1 MNKLNPSSIKL
12 IEEAVEGEYNFIK
25 KEEIMEENIIT
36 LTIDG
41 QEVKV
46 KEGTTILQA
55 AKQAGID
62 IPTLCF
68 LKDINEVGDCR
79 MCIVEVEGRR
89 GFATSCIQTVEEGMV
104 VHTHTQN
111 VLEAR
116 HVILDLIISNHAKDC
131 LTCTRSGNCE
141 LQTLATKFNVLNI
154 EFEGE
159 RTEHKVD
166 DLSPSIVRDFNK
178 CILCRRCVAACK
190 NVQKIGAI
198 DCINRGFESCISTVG
213 DHSLND
219 VNCTFCG
226 QCIEACPTGALH
238 EKETINDVWVK
249 LKDPETTVIV
259 QTAPAVRVAL
269 GEEFGM
275 PIGTNVVGK
284 MVTALK
290 RLGFNKVFDTN
301 TGADLTIMEE
311 ANEFIERFTK
321 NDNLP
326 LITSCSPGWV
336 KYIEMNYPELLP
348 HLSSCKS
355 PHQMFG
361 AILKTYYAKREGL
374 DPAKMYVVSVMPCIA
389 KKFER
394 QRPEMKEDDLYD
406 VDNVITTR
414 ELARMIK
421 QANKKKK
428 KLEDSNFDSPMG
440 EASGA
445 GAIFGTTGGVMEAAL
460 RTAQD
465 TLTGKDLAKID
476 FEQVRGGEGIK
487 RATINIAGKEI
498 NVVAASGLAN
508 ARTILEEIKS
518 GKANYQFVEIMA
530 CPGGCIMGGG
540 QPIKSSKIRSE
551 VDVRKLR
558 ADALYSIDE
567 RSIVRKSHENPVM
580 KKLYKDFLEKPGS
593 EIAEKLL
600 HTTYTKREKYNI

>member
-1 MNKLNPSSIKL
+1 M
-12 IEEAVEGEYNFIK
+12 E
-25 KEEIMEENIIT
+25 KEMIN
-36 LTIDG
+36 LTIDN
-41 QEVKV
+41 QKV
-46 KEGTTILQA
+46 TVPKGTTILNA
-55 AKQAGID
+55 AKKAGID

-141 LQTLATKFNVLNI
+141 LQTLATKFNVLNV

-159 RTEHKVD
+159 RTEHKID

-249 LKDPETTVIV
+249 LKDPDTIVIA

-290 RLGFNKVFDTN
+290 RLGFDKVFDTN

-326 LITSCSPGWV
+326 MITSCSPGWV

-355 PHQMFG
+355 PHEMFG
-361 AILKTYYAKREGL
+361 AILKTYYANREGI
-374 DPAKMYVVSVMPCIA
+374 DPSKIYVVSVMPCIA

-394 QRPEMKEDDLYD
+394 QRPEMKEYDLYD

-421 QANKKKK
+421 QANIEFE
-428 KLEDSNFDSPMG
+428 KLTDSNFDSPIG

-465 TLTGKDLAKID
+465 TLTGKDLPKID

-487 RATINIAGKEI
+487 RATINIAGKDI

-508 ARTILEEIKS
+508 AKTILEEIKS

-567 RSIVRKSHENPVM
+567 KSIVRKSHENPFM
-580 KKLYKDFLEKPGS
+580 KKLYKDYLEKPGS
-593 EIAEKLL
+593 EIAERLL

>member
-1 MNKLNPSSIKL
+1 MS
-12 IEEAVEGEYNFIK
+12 EEMVN
-25 KEEIMEENIIT
+25 

-41 QEVKV
+41 VKV
-46 KEGTTILQA
+46 QAKKGTTILQA
-55 AKQAGID
+55 AKQVGID

-89 GFATSCIQTVEEGMV
+89 GFATSCIQTVEEGMI
-104 VHTHTQN
+104 VHTHTPN
-111 VLEAR
+111 VLDAR
-116 HVILDLIISNHAKDC
+116 HVILDLILSNHQRDC

-141 LQTLATKFNVLNI
+141 LQNLAMKFNILNV

-159 RTEHKVD
+159 RTKHRID

-226 QCIEACPTGALH
+226 QCIEACPVGALH
-238 EKETINDVWVK
+238 EKETIDEAWIK
-249 LKDPETTVIV
+249 LKDPDTYVIA

-275 PIGTNVVGK
+275 EIGTNVTGK

-290 RLGFNKVFDTN
+290 RLGFDKVFDTN
-301 TGADLTIMEE
+301 TGADFTIMEE
-311 ANEFIERFTK
+311 ASEFIERFK
-321 NDNLP
+321 NNDNLP
-326 LITSCSPGWV
+326 MITSCSPGWV
-336 KYIEMNYPELLP
+336 KYIEMNYPEILP

-361 AILKTYYAKREGL
+361 AILKTYYAEKEGI
-374 DPAKMYVVSVMPCIA
+374 DPNKIYVVSIMPCIA

-394 QRPEMKEDDLYD
+394 QRSEMQNDGLYD
-406 VDNVITTR
+406 VDNVLTTR
-414 ELARMIK
+414 ELSRMIK
-421 QANKKKK
+421 QANIEFT
-428 KLEDSNFDSPMG
+428 KLEDSEFDSPMG
-440 EASGA
+440 EATGA
-445 GAIFGTTGGVMEAAL
+445 AAIFGTTGGVMEAAL

-465 TLTGKDLAKID
+465 ILTGENLEKIN
-476 FEQVRGGEGIK
+476 FEAVRGGDEIK
-487 RATINIAGKEI
+487 KATVNIAGKDI
-498 NVVAASGLAN
+498 KVVAASGLAN
-508 ARTILEEIKS
+508 AQKIMEEIKL
-518 GKANYQFVEIMA
+518 GKSDYQFVEIMA
-530 CPGGCIMGGG
+530 CPGGCVMGGG
-540 QPIKSSKIRSE
+540 QPIKSSKTRAE

-567 RSIVRKSHENPVM
+567 KSTIRKSHENPVL
-580 KKLYKDFLEKPGS
+580 KEIYEEYLGTPGGEK
-593 EIAEKLL
+593 AHKLL
-600 HTTYTKREKYNI
+600 HTKYQKREKYNI

>member
-1 MNKLNPSSIKL
+1 M
-12 IEEAVEGEYNFIK
+12 E
-25 KEEIMEENIIT
+25 KEMVN
-36 LTIDG
+36 LTIDN
-41 QEVKV
+41 QKITVPK
-46 KEGTTILQA
+46 GTTILAA
-55 AKQAGID
+55 AKKAGID

-68 LKDINEVGDCR
+68 LKEINEVGDCR

-141 LQTLATKFNVLNI
+141 LQALATKFNVLNI

-159 RTEHKVD
+159 RTEHKID

-290 RLGFNKVFDTN
+290 RLGFDKVFDTN

-326 LITSCSPGWV
+326 MITSCSPGWV
-336 KYIEMNYPELLP
+336 KFIEMNYPELLP

-355 PHQMFG
+355 PHEMFG
-361 AILKTYYAKREGL
+361 AILKTYYANREGL
-374 DPAKMYVVSVMPCIA
+374 DPEKIYVVSVMPCIA

-394 QRPEMKEDDLYD
+394 QRPEMKEDNLYD

-421 QANKKKK
+421 QANIEFE
-428 KLEDSNFDSPMG
+428 KLEDSNFDSPIG

-465 TLTGKDLAKID
+465 TLTGKDLPKID

-487 RATINIAGKEI
+487 RATINIAGKDI

-540 QPIKSSKIRSE
+540 QPIKSSKVRAE

>member
-1 MNKLNPSSIKL
+1 M
-12 IEEAVEGEYNFIK
+12 E
-25 KEEIMEENIIT
+25 KELVN
-36 LTIDG
+36 LTIDN
-41 QEVKV
+41 QKITVEK
-46 KEGTTILQA
+46 GTTILEA

-68 LKDINEVGDCR
+68 LKEINEVGDCR

-104 VHTHTQN
+104 VHTHTPN

-141 LQTLATKFNVLNI
+141 LQALATKFNVLNV
-154 EFEGE
+154 EFLGE
-159 RTEHKVD
+159 MTKHKVD

-249 LKDPETTVIV
+249 LKDPDAYVIV

-275 PIGTNVVGK
+275 PIGTNVKGK
-284 MVTALK
+284 MITALK
-290 RLGFNKVFDTN
+290 RLGFDKVFDTN
-301 TGADLTIMEE
+301 TGADFTIMEE
-311 ANEFIERFTK
+311 ATEFVERFK
-321 NDNLP
+321 NNDNLP
-326 LITSCSPGWV
+326 MITSCSPGWV
-336 KYIEMNYPELLP
+336 KFIEMNYPELLP

-361 AILKTYYAKREGL
+361 AICKTYFAKKQGI
-374 DPAKMYVVSVMPCIA
+374 DPKKIYMVSVMPCIA
-389 KKFER
+389 KKFESK
-394 QRPEMKEDDLYD
+394 RPEMENDGLCD

-421 QANKKKK
+421 QANIEFE
-428 KLEDSNFDSPMG
+428 KLEDSQFDDPMG
-440 EASGA
+440 EATGA

-465 TLTGKDLAKID
+465 ILSGKDLEKIN

-487 RATINIAGKEI
+487 RATVNVAGKDL

-508 ARTILEEIKS
+508 ARKILDEIKE

-530 CPGGCIMGGG
+530 CPGGCVMGGG

-558 ADALYSIDE
+558 ADALYTIDE
-567 RSIVRKSHENPVM
+567 KSVIRKSHENPAL
-580 KKLYKDFLEKPGS
+580 KTIYKEYLGKPGGHL
-593 EIAEKLL
+593 AHKLL
-600 HTTYTKREKYNI
+600 HTTYQERKKYNI

>member
-1 MNKLNPSSIKL
+1 
-12 IEEAVEGEYNFIK
+12 
-25 KEEIMEENIIT
+25 MESKMIN
-36 LTIDG
+36 LTIDD
-41 QEVKV
+41 QKITVP
-46 KEGTTILQA
+46 EGTTILQA

-79 MCIVEVEGRR
+79 MCIVEVEGRK
-89 GFATSCIQTVEEGMV
+89 GFATSCIQKVEEGMI
-104 VHTHTQN
+104 VHTHTPN

-116 HVILDLIISNHAKDC
+116 HVILDLIISNHSKDC

-141 LQTLATKFNVLNI
+141 LQVLATKFNVLNI

-159 RTEHKVD
+159 RTEHKID

-190 NVQKIGAI
+190 NVQEIGAI

-238 EKETINDVWVK
+238 EKETINNVWVK
-249 LKDPETTVIV
+249 LKDPETVVLV

-275 PIGTNVVGK
+275 PIGTNVTGK

-290 RLGFNKVFDTN
+290 RLGFDKVFDTN
-301 TGADLTIMEE
+301 TGADFTIMEE
-311 ANEFIERFTK
+311 ANEFVERFK
-321 NDNLP
+321 AHEELP
-326 LITSCSPGWV
+326 MLTSCCPGWI
-336 KYIEMNYPELLP
+336 KYIEMNYPEMLP

-361 AILKTYYAKREGL
+361 AILKSYYAKKEGI
-374 DPAKMYVVSVMPCIA
+374 DPEKIYTVSVMPCIA
-389 KKFER
+389 KKFESK
-394 QRPEMKEDDLYD
+394 RPEMKENGLED

-421 QANKKKK
+421 QANIDFE
-428 KLEDSNFDSPMG
+428 KLEDSKFDDPMG
-440 EASGA
+440 EATGA
-445 GAIFGTTGGVMEAAL
+445 AAIFGVTGGVMEAAL
-460 RTAQD
+460 RTAED
-465 TLTGKDLAKID
+465 ILTGKELPKID
-476 FEQVRGGEGIK
+476 FEQVRGSQGIK
-487 RATINIAGKEI
+487 RATITIAGKPI
-498 NVVAASGLAN
+498 SVVAASGLEN
-508 ARTILEEIKS
+508 AKKILEEIKT

-540 QPIKSSKIRSE
+540 QPIKHSKVRAE
-551 VDVRKLR
+551 VDVQKLR
-558 ADALYSIDE
+558 ASSLYSIDE
-567 RSIVRKSHENPVM
+567 KSTIRKSHENPVVQ
-580 KKLYKDFLEKPGS
+580 KIYNEFLENPGS
-593 EIAEKLL
+593 YRAEKLL
-600 HTTYTKREKYNI
+600 HTKYAEREKYRI

>member
-1 MNKLNPSSIKL
+1 M
-12 IEEAVEGEYNFIK
+12 V
-25 KEEIMEENIIT
+25 T

-41 QEVKV
+41 VEVKTE
-46 KEGTTILQA
+46 KGTTILEA
-55 AKQAGID
+55 ARQVGID

-68 LKDINEVGDCR
+68 LKDINEMGDCR

-89 GFATSCIQTVEEGMV
+89 GFATSCIQTVEEGMK
-104 VHTHTQN
+104 VHTHTPN

-141 LQTLATKFNVLNI
+141 LQALAVKFNVLNV
-154 EFEGE
+154 EFPGE
-159 RTEHKVD
+159 MSKHKID

-190 NVQKIGAI
+190 KVQGVGAI
-198 DCINRGFESCISTVG
+198 DCINRGFESCISTAG

-219 VNCTFCG
+219 VNCTNCG

-238 EKETINDVWVK
+238 EKETINDVWIK
-249 LKDPETTVIV
+249 LKDPDSYVVV

-275 PIGTNVVGK
+275 PIGTNVTGK

-301 TGADLTIMEE
+301 TGADITIMEE
-311 ANEFIERFTK
+311 AYELIERLKT

-326 LITSCSPGWV
+326 MITSCSPGWI

-348 HLSSCKS
+348 HLSTCKS

-361 AILKTYYAKREGL
+361 ALIKTYFAKKENI
-374 DPAKMYVVSVMPCIA
+374 DPKKIYVVSVMPCIA
-389 KKFER
+389 KKYER
-394 QRPEMKEDDLYD
+394 QRPEMKNDGLFD

-414 ELARMIK
+414 ELSRMIK
-421 QANKKKK
+421 QANIEFTT
-428 KLEDSNFDSPMG
+428 LEDSSFDNPMG
-440 EASGA
+440 EATGA
-445 GAIFGTTGGVMEAAL
+445 AAIFGTTGGVMEAAL

-465 TLTGKDLAKID
+465 ALTGKCMDKID
-476 FEQVRGGEGIK
+476 FEEVRGE
-487 RATINIAGKEI
+487 KEI
-498 NVVAASGLAN
+498 KKATVNIDGNDLKVVAASGLKN
-508 ARTILEEIKS
+508 ARKILEEIKS
-518 GKANYQFVEIMA
+518 GNADYQFVEIMA
-530 CPGGCIMGGG
+530 CPGGCVMGGG
-540 QPIKSSKIRSE
+540 QPIKSSKIRRE

-558 ADALYSIDE
+558 ADGLYSIDE
-567 RSIVRKSHENPVM
+567 KSQIRKSHENPVVR
-580 KKLYKDFLEKPGS
+580 KLYKEYLEKPGS
-593 EIAEKLL
+593 YRAHKLL
-600 HTTYTKREKYNI
+600 HTHYTKKDKYKMM